1 MLIHDDLGCRMK
13 TFYEQIPKTKLMRRC
28 PVAIRIDGRAFHTF
42 TRGFQKP
49 FDEVLIKSMQETM
62 KYLCENIQGC
72 VLAYTQSDEITL
84 ILVDYKKL
92 TSSAWFDYEVQKICS
107 IAASMATMAFNNIFS
122 KYVKEFDLELAYN
135 DNGIDTK
142 ENRKL
147 WEIYK
152 KAINKGA
159 MFDARCFNIPKEEVT
174 NLVYWRQLDASRNS
188 IQMVGQANFS
198 HKELQNKSCNDIQ
211 NMLMTQK
218 GINWNDLPTY
228 QKRGSCCVRN
238 KIVIESDGVIETIQL
253 RDTSKSE
260 NKWIIDT
267 DIPILYNLNVGH
279 ATPRAIV
286 PFGVKAE
293 VDANEQVIRFLNELK

>member
-1 MLIHDDLGCRMK
+1 MPVHDDLGVRMK

-28 PVAIRIDGRAFHTF
+28 PVAIRIDGKAFHTF
-42 TRGFQKP
+42 ARGFQKP

-84 ILVDYKKL
+84 ILIDYKKL

-228 QKRGSCCVRN
+228 QKRGSCCIKEEYAVN
-238 KIVIESDGVIETIQL
+238 DNGEGVEVDCVTDVDEPVESVAF
-253 RDTSKSE
+253 RSR
-260 NKWIIDT
+260 WIIDT
-267 DIPILYNLNVGH
+267 NIPIFRDEGREYIDRLVFVG
-279 ATPRAIV
+279 
-286 PFGVKAE
+286 E
-293 VDANEQVIRFLNELK
+293 E